1 MKKLFISLT
10 LILGL
15 FGAVASVSAEQ
26 IAWQI
31 IGHDLSRDKLKVDI
45 ARNANRGFVPMGI
58 SFYDQK
64 LFVLYLHGEGL
75 EIQGWNLE
83 WYLDSD
89 ELAEGLNRNIE
100 DGYNPS
106 GIADA
111 GDLFFVMYI
120 KTTGDTLNWDFVQT
134 PIKLDR
140 YSILLQP
147 SLAKVFIPVGIT
159 EMYGEYWTLV
169 IQNKGGG
176 HAKMTQLEKF
186 PSDNDSINKGV
197 INKVTEGML
206 PWGLMY
212 NGDSV
217 TILFVRF

>member
-1 MKKLFISLT
+1 
-10 LILGL
+10 
-15 FGAVASVSAEQ
+15 
-26 IAWQI
+26 
-31 IGHDLSRDKLKVDI
+31 
-45 ARNANRGFVPMGI
+45 MGI

-83 WYLDSD
+83 WYHDSD
-89 ELAEGLNRNIE
+89 ELAEGLNKNIE
-100 DGYNPS
+100 EGYNPS

-111 GDLFFVMYI
+111 RGLFFVIYI
-120 KTTGDTLNWDFVQT
+120 KTTGDTLSWDFVQT
-134 PIKLDR
+134 PMKPDR

-147 SLAKVFIPVGIT
+147 TLAKAYIPVGIT

-169 IQNKGGG
+169 IKNKGGDR
-176 HAKMTQLEKF
+176 AMMTQLEKF
-186 PSDNDSINKGV
+186 SSNNVIINQGV
-197 INKVTEGML
+197 ISKVKEGML

-212 NGDSV
+212 YGDSV